1 MKLERI
7 ILSLAVLLMAAGCMT
22 WLLGGAAALRGY
34 GLWFWFGA
42 LGVLSLPLVVSLI
55 YFIVKR
61 GRD

>member
-7 ILSLAVLLMAAGCMT
+7 ILSLAVFLMAAGCLI
-22 WLLGGAAALRGY
+22 WLLGGAAALRSY

-42 LGVLSLPLVVSLI
+42 FGVLSLPLIVSLI
-55 YFIVKR
+55 YLIVKR